1 MTDSD
6 NNFYKQ
12 LSEEMRAG
20 LKNIYHHAATA
31 TEKTSTDAL
40 FNEATDQLDEVVKA
54 TETAAM
60 NIMEIVEKRQE
71 LAQEAQD
78 LLDRLGQIL
87 PDNPDVRRLAQINT
101 GLELDLTTLMTTL
114 SFQDITGQRI
124 KRAMQALTA
133 IEHSVL
139 ELYLSSGLAL
149 KAAEQAP
156 QKDASLLREE
166 VQNAVKE
173 YKEAKKSE
181 LKGPDKNAPSQ
192 AAIDDMLSQLG
203 L

>member
-1 MTDSD
+1 MTEAN

-12 LSEEMRAG
+12 LSEDMRVG
-20 LKNIYHHAATA
+20 LKNIYQHAATA
-31 TEKTSTDAL
+31 KGKTSTDAL

-60 NIMEIVEKRQE
+60 NIMEIVERRQE

-78 LLDRLGQIL
+78 LLGRLGQKL
-87 PDNPDVRRLAQINT
+87 ADDPDVKRLIQING
-101 GLELDLTTLMTTL
+101 GLNHDLTTLVTTL

-124 KRAMQALTA
+124 KRAMQALNA
-133 IEHSVL
+133 IENSVL

-149 KAAEQAP
+149 KAVEQDP
-156 QKDASLLREE
+156 QKDASALRDE

-192 AAIDDMLSQLG
+192 SAIDDMLSQLG